1 MHRRR
6 NLEEQTHG
14 NLCRGVDGKNAC
26 GISNAIA
33 HLGEGA
39 EDDSACGGKLVQ
51 MVHDLDLVTA
61 DREDVLF
68 AGVGAGILTR
78 GCARLLSLG
87 FLLMLKRCR
96 DSSIS
101 AALRYILDCDSTMF
115 RLRDHCVSPCRAL
128 MAKGGSVQYRVDP
141 KSGNRISALGLGCMR
156 FPGAPGRPDAKTA
169 DAIISRA
176 VEQGINYLDTAYLY
190 PGNEVCVGASLER
203 LGLRDRVL
211 LATKLPHASCA
222 CTGDFD
228 RFFDEQLRRLRTDH
242 IDYYLMH
249 NITSPAQWERVVA
262 LGIEDWIARQK
273 AAGRIRQIGF
283 SYHGSAADFLTM
295 LDAYDWDF
303 CQIQF
308 NYMDEHSQAGLRGLQ
323 YAAGKGLPVIIMEPL
338 RGGRL
343 VQGLPESAKRVFEKT
358 TPKRSP
364 AEWGL
369 RWVWNHPEVTV
380 ILSGMNEI
388 EQVEENVRI
397 ASEAKADSLSKEELD
412 VFEQVKQEINKK
424 IKVPCTGCAYCMPC
438 PQGVDIPGCFSAY
451 NMRYTDGWYAG
462 FKTYFMCTT
471 LRKNQTNASKCVGCG
486 KCEQH
491 CPQSIPIR
499 QKLKEVRQHMEG
511 PVYHV
516 GRFVAKHTRKD

>member
-1 MHRRR
+1 
-6 NLEEQTHG
+6 
-14 NLCRGVDGKNAC
+14 
-26 GISNAIA
+26 
-33 HLGEGA
+33 
-39 EDDSACGGKLVQ
+39 
-51 MVHDLDLVTA
+51 
-61 DREDVLF
+61 
-68 AGVGAGILTR
+68 
-78 GCARLLSLG
+78 
-87 FLLMLKRCR
+87 
-96 DSSIS
+96 
-101 AALRYILDCDSTMF
+101 
-115 RLRDHCVSPCRAL
+115 
-128 MAKGGSVQYRVDP
+128 
-141 KSGNRISALGLGCMR
+141 
-156 FPGAPGRPDAKTA
+156 
-169 DAIISRA
+169 
-176 VEQGINYLDTAYLY
+176 
-190 PGNEVCVGASLER
+190 
-203 LGLRDRVL
+203 
-211 LATKLPHASCA
+211 
-222 CTGDFD
+222 
-228 RFFDEQLRRLRTDH
+228 
-242 IDYYLMH
+242 
-249 NITSPAQWERVVA
+249 
-262 LGIEDWIARQK
+262 
-273 AAGRIRQIGF
+273 
-283 SYHGSAADFLTM
+283 
-295 LDAYDWDF
+295 
-303 CQIQF
+303 
-308 NYMDEHSQAGLRGLQ
+308 
-323 YAAGKGLPVIIMEPL
+323 VIIMEPL

-358 TPKRSP
+358 TPKCSL

-397 ASEAKADSLSKEELD
+397 ASEAKADSLSKEELE

>member
-1 MHRRR
+1 M
-6 NLEEQTHG
+6 
-14 NLCRGVDGKNAC
+14 
-26 GISNAIA
+26 
-33 HLGEGA
+33 
-39 EDDSACGGKLVQ
+39 
-51 MVHDLDLVTA
+51 
-61 DREDVLF
+61 
-68 AGVGAGILTR
+68 
-78 GCARLLSLG
+78 
-87 FLLMLKRCR
+87 
-96 DSSIS
+96 
-101 AALRYILDCDSTMF
+101 
-115 RLRDHCVSPCRAL
+115 
-128 MAKGGSVQYRVDP
+128 QYRKDP
-141 KSGNRISALGLGCMR
+141 KSGNRLSALGFGCMR
-156 FPGAPGRPDAKTA
+156 LPRKHGAIDQEESTA
-169 DAIISRA
+169 LIRKAIEDG
-176 VEQGINYLDTAYLY
+176 VNYFDTAYMYAGSEETLGRALQGGLREKIY
-190 PGNEVCVGASLER
+190 IADKMPPPLCRNAADFDKLLHKMLDR
-203 LGLRDRVL
+203 LG
-211 LATKLPHASCA
+211 
-222 CTGDFD
+222 
-228 RFFDEQLRRLRTDH
+228 TDY
-242 IDYYLMH
+242 IDYLLIHMLTDVETW
-249 NITSPAQWERVVA
+249 NRLCG
-262 LGIEDWIARQK
+262 LGIEDWIRTQK
-273 AAGRIRQIGF
+273 QAGRIRSIGF
-283 SYHGSAADFLTM
+283 SYHGGQEEFPKL
-295 LDAYDWDF
+295 LEAYNWDF
-303 CQIQF
+303 CQIQY
-308 NYMDEHSQAGLRGLQ
+308 NYIDENNQAGRSGLQ
-323 YAAGKGLPVIIMEPL
+323 KAHERGLPVIIMEPL

>member
-1 MHRRR
+1 M
-6 NLEEQTHG
+6 
-14 NLCRGVDGKNAC
+14 
-26 GISNAIA
+26 I
-33 HLGEGA
+33 
-39 EDDSACGGKLVQ
+39 
-51 MVHDLDLVTA
+51 M
-61 DREDVLF
+61 
-68 AGVGAGILTR
+68 
-78 GCARLLSLG
+78 
-87 FLLMLKRCR
+87 
-96 DSSIS
+96 
-101 AALRYILDCDSTMF
+101 
-115 RLRDHCVSPCRAL
+115 
-128 MAKGGSVQYRVDP
+128 QYRKD
-141 KSGNRISALGLGCMR
+141 KNGNEISVLGYGCMR
-156 FPGAPGRPDAKTA
+156 FTKEGGHADIDKAEKEVMAAIDAG
-169 DAIISRA
+169 
-176 VEQGINYLDTAYLY
+176 VNYLDTAYVY
-190 PGNEVCVGASLER
+190 AGNEAAVGEILARNHCRER
-203 LGLRDRVL
+203 IY
-211 LATKLPHASCA
+211 LATKLPHYLIKSVEGAQKM
-222 CTGDFD
+222 F
-228 RFFDEQLRRLRTDH
+228 EEELRRLQTDY

-249 NITSPAQWERVVA
+249 MLTDLPTWEKLKK
-262 LGIEDWIARQK
+262 LGMEDWIREKK
-273 AAGRIRQIGF
+273 ASGEIRNIGF
-283 SYHGSAADFLTM
+283 SYHGRSDMFMQLI
-295 LDAYDWDF
+295 DAYDWDF
-303 CQIQF
+303 CQIQY
-308 NYMDEHSQAGLRGLQ
+308 NYMDEHSQAGVEGLR
-323 YAAGKGLPVIIMEPL
+323 YAHARGIPVIIMEPL

-358 TPKRSP
+358 TPKCSL

-397 ASEAKADSLSKEELD
+397 ASEAKADSLSKEELE